1 MEHSEDPKSE
11 PRTTARLK
19 DDIDSG
25 RTEDK
30 VANFDLATSPLGTD
44 DEAAGT
50 PPSAERIAVAEET
63 EADPVRYSDPQQ
75 KGGWSVYL
83 LISVAIA
90 AGVIVA
96 IGLLG

>member
-1 MEHSEDPKSE
+1 MAQSDDPKSE

-30 VANFDLATSPLGTD
+30 VAFFDPAASPLGTD

-50 PPSAERIAVAEET
+50 TPSAERIAVAEET
-63 EADPVRYSDPQQ
+63 EADPIRYSDPQQ

-83 LISVAIA
+83 LIGIAIA
-90 AGVIVA
+90 LGAIVA
-96 IGLLG
+96 IGLFG